1 MDSGRFVTGIPC
13 QKWKCLMAAVVKMQC
28 PGSPCLE
35 VKWPRW
41 CTRALSLI
49 VSDAWAA
56 ITLLA
61 PTGRPFCFSS
71 ELARPQAW
79 SPPVCLTPSV
89 PASSPALLQ
98 GSSAPESGG
107 LGRWVYVP
115 ENGLCPLLG
124 TNPSSVGLCRLRPQ
138 MSLVLSLGYLLD
150 GNAVGGMVLCEGLLF
165 SLFTI
170 LKPFN

>member
-1 MDSGRFVTGIPC
+1 MLG
-13 QKWKCLMAAVVKMQC
+13 QQ
-28 PGSPCLE
+28 SPCWRQLGGLFAS
-35 VKWPRW
+35 
-41 CTRALSLI
+41 ALSLRGPKPGLLPCASLPQSLPPPLHCSR
-49 VSDAWAA
+49 VQVLPSLEAWD
-56 ITLLA
+56 
-61 PTGRPFCFSS
+61 G
-71 ELARPQAW
+71 
-79 SPPVCLTPSV
+79 
-89 PASSPALLQ
+89 
-98 GSSAPESGG
+98 
-107 LGRWVYVP
+107 WVYVP